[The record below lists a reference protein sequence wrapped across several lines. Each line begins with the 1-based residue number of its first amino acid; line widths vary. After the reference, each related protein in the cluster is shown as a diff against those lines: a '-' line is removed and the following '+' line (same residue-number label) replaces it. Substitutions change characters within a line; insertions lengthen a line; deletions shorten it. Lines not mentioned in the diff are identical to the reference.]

1 MKKSE
6 EKIDVKVTFKLSASK
21 VEKLD
26 QFAQQI
32 GVTRSQLVRNMI
44 DTSLDDL
51 AILRTTGMLSLAM
64 KGVNLFDVVR
74 NALKNKKYE
83 IKDDKK
89 IIIDFEDKE

>member
-6 EKIDVKVTFKLSASK
+6 EKIDVKVTFKLPASK

-32 GVTRSQLVRNMI
+32 GITRSQLVRNMI